1 MERKKILIV
10 DDEKKIRELLE
21 LRLIDEGFQVFQAAD
36 GEDGVEQARKHS
48 PDLIIMDVMMP
59 KMDGAEAVSVL
70 QQDQSTK
77 DIPII
82 FLTSMITKEEETSQA
97 FGIELDTKKHRFIA
111 KPFDTPSLI
120 VEIHKALNK

>member
-21 LRLIDEGFQVFQAAD
+21 LRLMDEGFEVIQAVD
-36 GEDGVEQARKHS
+36 GEDGVQQARKHS
-48 PDLIIMDVMMP
+48 PDLILMDVMMP
-59 KMDGAEAVSVL
+59 KMDGAEAVNVL
-70 QQDQSTK
+70 QQDEKTK
-77 DIPII
+77 DIPVI

-111 KPFDTPSLI
+111 KPFDTPSL
-120 VEIHKALNK
+120 VAEIHKAINE